1 MQYKDII
8 YTKEGHIAT
17 ITLNRPERL
26 NAFSIEMIGSIER
39 ALQDAA
45 GDEEVR
51 VVIITGAGRGF
62 CSGADM
68 KAAVDRGVPTLPA
81 TSVGTSIQLPQL
93 PFIALSIDK
102 PTIAS
107 INGPAIGWGLE
118 LALLCDIRIAAE
130 TARLGDLHVSR
141 SAIAD
146 NGGIF
151 LLPRLIGWA
160 AACELYFSG
169 QIIDGKEAERIGLV
183 NRAVPQE
190 ELAAATRE
198 VATNIAKQPPLAV
211 QLAKR
216 AMRDGLSSDFKAL
229 QDHVLLIFRFLF
241 QTEDFKEAMS
251 SFIERREPQFK
262 GK

>member
-1 MQYKDII
+1 LQYKDII

-17 ITLNRPERL
+17 IILNRPERL
-26 NAFSIEMIGSIER
+26 NAFSMEMIDSIER

-45 GDEEVR
+45 GDEGVR
-51 VVIITGAGRGF
+51 VVVITGAGRGF

-68 KAAVDRGVPTLPA
+68 KAAVDIGAAP
-81 TSVGTSIQLPQL
+81 SVGILIRMPQL
-93 PFIALSIDK
+93 PSIALSIDK

-146 NGGIF
+146 NGGLF

-160 AACELYFSG
+160 RACELYFSG
-169 QIIDGKEAERIGLV
+169 QIIGGREAECIGLV
-183 NRAVPQE
+183 NRAVPPE
-190 ELAAATRE
+190 ELASVTSE
-198 VATNIAKQPPLAV
+198 MATNIAKQSPLAV

-216 AMRDGLSSDFKAL
+216 AMRDGLSSDLKAL
-229 QDHVLLIFRFLF
+229 QDHALLILRFLF
-241 QTEDFKEAMS
+241 QTEDFKESMS